1 MMTTPLGPTQEDM
14 EDYGQIDDDDLTV
27 DMELGT
33 EYTFASVKL
42 SFEQTHQLVE
52 AGQLVGESAIAFM
65 RNAAM
70 SRAEEVLASRPE
82 QAESPAAGGS

>member
-1 MMTTPLGPTQEDM
+1 MMTTPLGPTPEDI
-14 EDYGQIDDDDLTV
+14 EEYGRIDDDDPTV
-27 DMELGT
+27 DMEFDT

-70 SRAEEVLASRPE
+70 ARAKDVLGSQPE
-82 QAESPAAGGS
+82 QADSPAAGGS